1 MRRMPLAVLIAF
13 SFFATSTVAAD
24 QTAALDT
31 AYPGTIKI
39 AVDATDLSH
48 RIFRVSQD
56 MPVEP
61 GPLSLHYPQW
71 LPGNHSPS
79 GPIDKLAGLIITAG
93 GKRLPWKRDP
103 LDVYTIKLVVPD
115 GASALKL
122 DYQFLSPLDRNQGRV
137 VMTPEI
143 IGLQWNTLLLY
154 PAGYAADRITYSPHL
169 KLPADWKL
177 GGALEIASQS
187 GAETQFKDAT
197 LENLVDSPVFA
208 GKYFRQF
215 NLDPKS
221 AVPVRLNVVADAPYM
236 LEATPEA
243 LSKHQALV
251 RQADKLYGAR
261 HYKHYDFLLALT
273 DRFSGIGLEHHQS
286 SENSGDI
293 DYLTD
298 DKHFSGKDL
307 LPHEYTH
314 SWNGKFRRGADLA
327 TPHYNV
333 PMQDSLLWVYEGQTE
348 YWGKVL
354 AARSRLMSAEQVR
367 DQIASVAAAF
377 ENRRGR
383 EWRDL
388 EDTTNQPII
397 SHRAPQPWTSW
408 QRAEDYYSEG
418 LLLWLDA
425 DTLIREKTGGKKSL
439 DDFARAFF
447 GVEDGRIAPLTYTF
461 DDVATALNGVVA
473 HGWAA
478 FLRER
483 LDSLESAPLDG
494 LARGGWKLVFT
505 DKPNAVAEA
514 KAKKN
519 GNTDFTYSLGL
530 SVSNKDMRII
540 DVQWNS
546 PAFNAGLA
554 SSMTLV
560 AVNGI
565 AAKAEE
571 LTRAITDSQKS
582 GSPIFLLVNDLDHLQ
597 TVVIDYR
604 GGLKYPHLQRID
616 GKPDRLSAILAPRK

>member
-1 MRRMPLAVLIAF
+1 MHRMLLAVLITF
-13 SFFATSTVAAD
+13 SFFATNVVGADRPAAD
-24 QTAALDT
+24 SS
-31 AYPGTIKI
+31 YPGIIKI

-48 RIFRVSQD
+48 RIFRVTQD
-56 MPVEP
+56 MPVQP
-61 GPLSLHYPQW
+61 GPLRLHYPQW

-79 GPIDKLAGLIITAG
+79 GPIDKLAGLIITAN
-93 GKRLPWKRDP
+93 GKRLSWKRDP
-103 LDVYTIKLVVPD
+103 LDVYTIKLVVPE
-115 GASALKL
+115 GTNALKM
-122 DYQFLSPLDRNQGRV
+122 DYQFLSPLDRNQGRIM
-137 VMTPEI
+137 MTPEI

-169 KLPADWKL
+169 KLPADWKF

-187 GAETQFKDAT
+187 GAETQFKEVT
-197 LENLVDSPVFA
+197 LETLVDSPVFA

-215 NLDPKS
+215 DLDPDA
-221 AVPVRLNVVADAPYM
+221 AVPVRLNAVADAPHM
-236 LEATPEA
+236 LEATTET
-243 LSKHQALV
+243 LTKHRALV
-251 RQADKLYGAR
+251 RQVDKLYGAR
-261 HYKHYDFLLALT
+261 HFKHYDFLLALT
-273 DRFSGIGLEHHQS
+273 DRFGGIGLEHHQS

-298 DKHFSGKDL
+298 DKHYSGKDL

-327 TPHYNV
+327 TPHYNT

-354 AARSRLMSAEQVR
+354 AARSGLMSAEQVR
-367 DQIASVAAAF
+367 DQIASVAATF
-377 ENRRGR
+377 ENRSGR

-397 SHRAPQPWTSW
+397 SPRAPQPWTSW
-408 QRAEDYYSEG
+408 QRGEDYYSEG

-439 DDFARAFF
+439 DDFARTFF
-447 GVEDGRIAPLTYTF
+447 GGEDGRVAPLTYRF
-461 DDVATALNGVVA
+461 DDVTAALNAVVA
-473 HGWAA
+473 HDWSA

-483 LDSLESAPLDG
+483 LDGLQNAPIDG

-514 KAKKN
+514 RAKKN

-530 SVSNKDMRII
+530 SVSNKDMRIT

-571 LTRAITDSQKS
+571 LSRAITDSQKN
-582 GSPIFLLVNDLDHLQ
+582 GSPILLLVNDLDHLR
-597 TVVIDYR
+597 TLAIDYR